1 MSLSTTD
8 LGLHVSMASREASCE
23 KASTASFPH
32 APYVSATRG
41 THNRPSSLHFASLGP
56 SSLHFASLGLCFLRS
71 LARAADPADTPA
83 PIRVCVL
90 SREVTE
96 ISKAAVLPVVQLV
109 NRRSAGRVW
118 L

>member
-1 MSLSTTD
+1 MSLSTTN

-41 THNRPSSLHFASLGP
+41 THNWP
-56 SSLHFASLGLCFLRS
+56 SSLHFASLGLCFLPS

-96 ISKAAVLPVVQLV
+96 ISKADVLPVVQLV